1 MAMQTGSAQATINM
15 TPLIDVLLVLLIIFM
30 ILIPQRSVGLEA
42 KVPQPAANAG
52 PASPSSEIVVSIAA
66 DGNIRINTQAVSL
79 SELGEQLQ
87 AIFARRAAKVL
98 FLMATLRW
106 NSGLSPM

>member
-1 MAMQTGSAQATINM
+1 
-15 TPLIDVLLVLLIIFM
+15 
-30 ILIPQRSVGLEA
+30 
-42 KVPQPAANAG
+42 
-52 PASPSSEIVVSIAA
+52 
-66 DGNIRINTQAVSL
+66 VSL